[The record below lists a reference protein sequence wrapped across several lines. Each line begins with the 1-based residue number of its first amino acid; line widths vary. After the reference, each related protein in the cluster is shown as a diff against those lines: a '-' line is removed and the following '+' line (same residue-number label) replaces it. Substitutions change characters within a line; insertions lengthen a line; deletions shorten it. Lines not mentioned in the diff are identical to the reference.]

1 MIHRRRAAVNRPAA
15 ARPGTVAKR
24 AGLRYNRGSTQQGG
38 AALELIVFDLE
49 WNIGYKPWSFRYH
62 GAELTLR
69 GEIIQIGA
77 VKINERAEVQD
88 TFFLQLKPRIFRKLQ
103 HHIAK
108 VTGLSQGDLEAGVP
122 IKEGLR
128 RFMDW
133 AGPDAA
139 FAEWGMDDMPVLKQ
153 NLYLCGLDENA
164 PGRWY
169 DLQRLFL
176 QTYPRKEGEGL
187 TLESV
192 VERLGI
198 PVEADRAFHNALD
211 DALYTAKVCARLPL
225 AEGLAAWPDEKAQL
239 LEALCAGLEGPLY
252 DTKVWFGRLDHDDYK
267 TDPALYTA
275 ACPDCGAPLTLDADG
290 VWLKRGNT
298 GYYTLAQC
306 SADAA
311 HGPWLLRF
319 KLARRD
325 GLHWAFARGTERAGE
340 EGLARWHK
348 QKKAQLARLRRLKE
362 KAEE

>member
-1 MIHRRRAAVNRPAA
+1 M
-15 ARPGTVAKR
+15 
-24 AGLRYNRGSTQQGG
+24 Q
-38 AALELIVFDLE
+38 LIVFDLE
-49 WNIGYKPWSFRYH
+49 WNIGYRPWTFRYH

-77 VKINERAEVQD
+77 VKIDENAAVQD

-108 VTGLSQGDLEAGVP
+108 VTGLSQGDLETGVP
-122 IKEGLR
+122 LKQGLQE
-128 RFMDW
+128 FLAW

-176 QTYPRKEGEGL
+176 QTYPRQEGEGL

-198 PVEADRAFHNALD
+198 PLEADRAFHNALD

-225 AEGLAAWPDEKAQL
+225 AAGLAAYPSEEQQL
-239 LEALCAGLEGPLY
+239 TEALTGAAAGAVHDIRQWP
-252 DTKVWFGRLDHDDYK
+252 GRLDHDDYK
-267 TDPALYTA
+267 NDPELTA
-275 ACPDCGAPLTLDADG
+275 AVCPVCGAPLALDADG

-298 GYYTLAQC
+298 GYYTLARC
-306 SADAA
+306 PAA
-311 HGPWLLRF
+311 HGPWFVRF
-319 KLARRD
+319 KLSRRD
-325 GLHWAFARGTERAGE
+325 GLHWSFARCTEQVDAE
-340 EGLARWHK
+340 AEAKWHK
-348 QKKAQLARLRRLKE
+348 QKKATLARLRRQQ
-362 KAEE
+362 AQPAQP